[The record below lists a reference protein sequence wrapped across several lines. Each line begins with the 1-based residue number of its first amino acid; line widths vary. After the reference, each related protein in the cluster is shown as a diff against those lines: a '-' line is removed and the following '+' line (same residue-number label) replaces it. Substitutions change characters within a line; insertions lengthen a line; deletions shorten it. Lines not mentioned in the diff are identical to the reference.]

1 MNEIVF
7 LYPNTDEPF
16 TTSEVVAERT
26 GMSYRSVQRLIEKHL
41 PELQRFGRVRFEI
54 TPSQTKGGVQ
64 NKKVYRLNMHQA
76 TLLTTFMRN
85 NEVVTEFKV
94 ELVRQFYAMREE
106 LRAVRAAKTERRPI
120 RQDLLHAIKMLPD
133 SPHKQWKYK
142 QYTDLAYIV
151 ALGKTA
157 KQIRAERG
165 AGKSATV
172 SDYLTAEELA
182 TVARCEDQARV
193 LLELGLPYQEI
204 KAMMMRGRLLTA

>member
-1 MNEIVF
+1 M
-7 LYPNTDEPF
+7 
-16 TTSEVVAERT
+16 
-26 GMSYRSVQRLIEKHL
+26 
-41 PELQRFGRVRFEI
+41 PELRRFGFVRFEI
-54 TPSQTKGGVQ
+54 TPIETQRGKRE
-64 NKKVYRLNMHQA
+64 KKVYRLNEQQA
-76 TLLTTFMRN
+76 TLLVTFMRN

-157 KQIRAERG
+157 KQLKAER
-165 AGKSATV
+165 AQIRPPRHRT
-172 SDYLTAEELA
+172 T
-182 TVARCEDQARV
+182 
-193 LLELGLPYQEI
+193 
-204 KAMMMRGRLLTA
+204 

>member
-7 LYPNTDEPF
+7 LYPNTKEPF
-16 TTSEVVAERT
+16 TTSEVIAECCGVKHDT
-26 GMSYRSVQRLIEKHL
+26 VQKLISRNQKDFED
-41 PELQRFGRVRFEI
+41 FGLLGFEI
-54 TPSQTKGGVQ
+54 RAVKMKRGAKY
-64 NKKVYRLNMHQA
+64 KKVYRLNEQQA
-76 TLLTTFMRN
+76 TLLMTFMRN
-85 NEVVTEFKV
+85 TEVVKAFKK

-106 LRAVRAAKTERRPI
+106 LRAVRAAKVERRPI